1 MESWGAERL
10 DATRHIITDYNVI
23 SLGKDCGPRPAYKL
37 RALDGQPVSAASLP
51 RGPSSVPP
59 RPGRDAGP
67 PGPGSH
73 ATIGVARAQRPREAR
88 RGPVR
93 SKTERSRVRSL
104 RRTAQARAP
113 DRRHRRRRGRGPRG
127 PRPRPR
133 GDTNPGPAP
142 RENVKRG
149 SLRLRSASRGHGDV
163 TTQFEIRVSRAYA
176 ATRAPGRGAGHAAC
190 VYAMWAGTRI

>member
-133 GDTNPGPAP
+133 GDTNRGPCSPGKRKARVAP
-142 RENVKRG
+142 PPV
-149 SLRLRSASRGHGDV
+149 RGHGDV
-163 TTQFEIRVSRAYA
+163 ITQFEIRVSRAYA

>member
-1 MESWGAERL
+1 ML
-10 DATRHIITDYNVI
+10 

-51 RGPSSVPP
+51 RGPCP
-59 RPGRDAGP
+59 RRTA
-67 PGPGSH
+67 GSH
-73 ATIGVARAQRPREAR
+73 ATIGFARAQRPRDAR

-113 DRRHRRRRGRGPRG
+113 DRRHRRRRGAARAGRRGARV
-127 PRPRPR
+127 
-133 GDTNPGPAP
+133 GPAGRHEP
-142 RENVKRG
+142 ALLPGENVKRG

-163 TTQFEIRVSRAYA
+163 ITQFEIRVSRAYA

>member
-37 RALDGQPVSAASLP
+37 RALDGQHVSAASLP
-51 RGPSSVPP
+51 RGPCP
-59 RPGRDAGP
+59 RRTA
-67 PGPGSH
+67 GSH
-73 ATIGVARAQRPREAR
+73 ATIGFARAQRPRDAR

-127 PRPRPR
+127 TRRAR
-133 GDTNPGPAP
+133 GATRTGPAP

-163 TTQFEIRVSRAYA
+163 ITQFEIRVSRAYA

>member
-51 RGPSSVPP
+51 RGPCP
-59 RPGRDAGP
+59 RARGGTAG
-67 PGPGSH
+67 S
-73 ATIGVARAQRPREAR
+73 GVARHNRGCARPAAAGGAARSCSIQNRTIARAFASPNGPSAGPRPPSPAPARPRAAR
-88 RGPVR
+88 RG
-93 SKTERSRVRSL
+93 
-104 RRTAQARAP
+104 AP
-113 DRRHRRRRGRGPRG
+113 GHASG
-127 PRPRPR
+127 PR
-133 GDTNPGPAP
+133 GDTNRPCSPGKRKARVAP
-142 RENVKRG
+142 PPV
-149 SLRLRSASRGHGDV
+149 RGHGDV
-163 TTQFEIRVSRAYA
+163 ITQFEIRVSRAYA